1 MSYILKL
8 FYESSFSLRWEPDHT
23 ASPAPVKWLT
33 FSPFLSPPL
42 PLPLSPQGWE
52 VGPVF
57 FVPHCHCRPFSFPFP
72 EKCHL
77 EYHIAPALLVDSTP
91 SATWPRP
98 FSHSRITSLL
108 STGSSL
114 SVHKIPL
121 IYILENKNKNRNQP
135 TSFYPNFSPQLFHFS
150 S

>member
-1 MSYILKL
+1 MGTRSHRFSCTCEVAHFL
-8 FYESSFSLRWEPDHT
+8 SFPL
-23 ASPAPVKWLT
+23 PAPPTSSLSTGLGGGACVLCPSLPLQT
-33 FSPFLSPPL
+33 ILFPFSRKMPFGISHRASLIGRFHPL
-42 PLPLSPQGWE
+42 PPTPPQ
-52 VGPVF
+52 
-57 FVPHCHCRPFSFPFP
+57 
-72 EKCHL
+72 
-77 EYHIAPALLVDSTP
+77 AP

-98 FSHSRITSLL
+98 FSHSQISSLL